1 MKEKTLNLRDLLD
14 LGMMLSIFIMSA
26 IEVASFYFQAKYD
39 TIEYKEL
46 NTYVFYFMPLLSALT
61 NLTAASFFLFRII
74 RFDCCFCTK
83 AITTAFFL
91 NQLSTVLLIYKG
103 YNSPIY
109 NQIIYPTYL
118 LTMFILFVF
127 FGYSKTKTY
136 FRK

>member
-1 MKEKTLNLRDLLD
+1 MKESKLNLRDLLD
-14 LGMMLSIFIMSA
+14 VGMMMCIFFMSA

-46 NTYVFYFMPLLSALT
+46 NVYVFYFMPLLSAST
-61 NLTAASFFLFRII
+61 TLTAASFFLFRIM
-74 RFDCCFCTK
+74 RFNSCFLTK

-91 NQLSTVLLIYKG
+91 NQLSTVILIYKG
-103 YNSPIY
+103 YNSTIY

-127 FGYSKTKTY
+127 FGYCKTKTY